1 METIF
6 PKDKG
11 YKGFFLVGFRKDPE
25 SPAITQRTG
34 TVVLKGTFDID
45 PVAGVLMPS
54 ADPLPVFIQDLLD
67 NYVLNSDFN
76 SSDENDN
83 LYIWQPDQ
91 QVTIIPKGPD
101 ADDYKNFY
109 VAGAANGRVVQT
121 LTFNKPLGGR
131 QFWLSFSAKSAE
143 NTTARI
149 ESVQLESNSH
159 IICACSADLIDEE
172 ERFYANG
179 TWPFDLQ
186 ATEMQVVLRMATNSA
201 RTVFYK
207 NVQVEER
214 DHLTVWNHNATLRF
228 ENDIV
233 AFKPEGDLIV
243 LGFTGVAGL
252 CRVKVNGVTWM
263 QRNISFN
270 GAREKAMFGWEPRIN
285 KEEYTYLRQDKAGK
299 YSDSTDDYP
308 LEWPF
313 TDPVRDPLP
322 GGPGDTRTHP
332 FENIFYNGYRRT
344 NADEGIVAYTPFA
357 YLPASAHVII
367 ERDSGSNYSFKLPE
381 NTILTNYYYYG
392 GTGPDKENCW
402 KSKSVSMN
410 LDTLVVEPEKNR
422 CYILWRGVWPFDE
435 HSEGNYRR
443 LEVKSVF

>member
-6 PKDKG
+6 PEDRG

-45 PVAGVLMPS
+45 PVAGVLIPS
-54 ADPLPVFIQDLLD
+54 ADPLPIFIQDQPD

-76 SSDENDN
+76 SSDENGN
-83 LYIWQPDQ
+83 LYLWQPDQ
-91 QVTIIPKGPD
+91 QVTIIPKDPN
-101 ADDYKNFY
+101 AADYKNFY

-131 QFWLSFSAKSAE
+131 QFWLSFSARSAE

-159 IICACSADLIDEE
+159 IICACSANLTDEMR
-172 ERFYANG
+172 RFYVNG
-179 TWPFDLQ
+179 TWPSDLQ
-186 ATEMQVVLRMATNSA
+186 TTEMKVVLRMATNGSH
-201 RTVFYK
+201 TVFYE

-214 DHLTVWNHNATLRF
+214 DHLTVWDHNATLRF

-233 AFKPEGDLIV
+233 PFKPECDLIV
-243 LGFTGVAGL
+243 LGFSDITGA
-252 CRVKVNGVTWM
+252 CRVKVNDKIWF
-263 QRNISFN
+263 QRDVSLN
-270 GAREKAMFGWEPRIN
+270 GAREKALFGWQPRTN
-285 KEEYTYLRQDKAGK
+285 ERKDKAGG
-299 YSDSTDDYP
+299 YSSNPDHYP
-308 LEWPF
+308 PEWPF
-313 TDPVRDPLP
+313 NDPSHDPLP
-322 GGPGDTRTHP
+322 GGPGDTRTPP

-344 NADEGIVAYTPFA
+344 TVDERIVAYTPFA

-367 ERDSGSNYSFKLPE
+367 KRDNGSNYSFKLPE

-392 GTGPDKENCW
+392 GTGPDKEDCW

-410 LDTLVVEPEKNR
+410 LDTLVVEPEKNH

-443 LEVKSVF
+443 LEVKSVIQ